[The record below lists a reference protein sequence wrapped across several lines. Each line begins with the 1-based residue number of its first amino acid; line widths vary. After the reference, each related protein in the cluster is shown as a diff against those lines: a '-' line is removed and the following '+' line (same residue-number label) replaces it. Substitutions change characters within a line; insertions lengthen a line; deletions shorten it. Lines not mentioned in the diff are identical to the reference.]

1 VLRRA
6 NDDSRRALELAAGD
20 PSTLWPR
27 GEMLQT
33 LGLHREALDAFSRW
47 MQLEHNVLGMLSR
60 STGVQKAHDLAQD
73 LLKRR
78 DGAANGALRA
88 ECFALLGF
96 IHLLWGQLADAGD
109 FAARTLTQDPTHP
122 HAHTVTG
129 ILLCK
134 RGELAAG
141 IAELEAAIRTDPGAY
156 LALLR
161 RAEAC
166 EALGDDTRALQAW
179 VDVAHASGQ
188 VPALP
193 AWMRVA
199 ANGAQERLRQR
210 LSAG

>member
-1 VLRRA
+1 
-6 NDDSRRALELAAGD
+6 
-20 PSTLWPR
+20 
-27 GEMLQT
+27 
-33 LGLHREALDAFSRW
+33 

-78 DGAANGALRA
+78 GGAATGALRA

-109 FAARTLTQDPTHP
+109 FAARTLTQDPSHP
-122 HAHTVTG
+122 HAHTVAG

-141 IAELEAAIRTDPGAY
+141 IAELEAAIRTDPAAY

-179 VDVAHASGQ
+179 ADVAQTSGQ
-188 VPALP
+188 APALP

-210 LSAG
+210 LPAN